1 MHLVGFIICPRT
13 SDLFLSLSLSL
24 FLSLRVGTG
33 CRVQPV
39 SYSMSTTGFFPGIKR
54 QGLDDDGL
62 APYSAEVEIVRNYTS
77 NSSCLHGVNWGI

>member
-1 MHLVGFIICPRT
+1 
-13 SDLFLSLSLSL
+13 
-24 FLSLRVGTG
+24 
-33 CRVQPV
+33 
-39 SYSMSTTGFFPGIKR
+39 MSTTGFFPGIKR